1 MTDILSELTRQLGP
15 LERRSGDS
23 QDLFEEGRRIKTS
36 GCESVSDRDGAGS
49 APDKRNRGK
58 QDTAENQLK
67 DLQQQFEKTKEEY
80 ERLEK
85 NLEELEGGLPGRE
98 KLPGRMLLHSSRWKA
113 RSGFWRNRFIR
124 SVPTISIIRTEKMR
138 YGKNFCTAGK
148 EMESCLQQKEELL
161 RQLDEVQ
168 GQQKEQKETVE
179 KLQQE
184 ASFYAEQAES
194 AKNEIIEILN
204 RRASTKGK
212 LQRYDAMLEQI
223 QIRKAELA
231 SRQLQM
237 KGDENRQTET
247 LKNYQAEYE
256 AVSRKMEGRERNTE
270 RSSSRL
276 RN

>member
-1 MTDILSELTRQLGP
+1 
-15 LERRSGDS
+15 
-23 QDLFEEGRRIKTS
+23 
-36 GCESVSDRDGAGS
+36 
-49 APDKRNRGK
+49 
-58 QDTAENQLK
+58 
-67 DLQQQFEKTKEEY
+67 
-80 ERLEK
+80 
-85 NLEELEGGLPGRE
+85 
-98 KLPGRMLLHSSRWKA
+98 
-113 RSGFWRNRFIR
+113 
-124 SVPTISIIRTEKMR
+124 MR

-148 EMESCLQQKEELL
+148 RWNPVFS
-161 RQLDEVQ
+161 RRRNFFVSWDEVQ

-256 AVSRKMEGRERNTE
+256 AVSRKMEESGEEYRKIEQQAAELKKEIDEQHRQLEAGQTAYHREA
-270 RSSSRL
+270 SRL
-276 RN
+276 ESLKILQSGTWLRKQHPAYYGAERQKSGNTGRGGRSDQDAEKV